1 MTKRKI
7 ALLSACIILLCI
19 YIIQIVTAN
28 RPALKPLTLS
38 GEPDFIEIIR
48 PDDKITLTKNDDTW
62 NFTTDSGDGT
72 EMTAEEFRVT
82 AMINQLKN
90 IRLLDTASKK
100 ATEIELARYELDD
113 AHAIKVTA
121 SENGKVQRTLL
132 IGKTSATGSQTY
144 IMADD
149 GNAVFLASGV
159 LSSPFSVET
168 ENLKAT
174 ETENG
179 ADTDRADATNE
190 ENNATL
196 EFTNNSNL

>member
-28 RPALKPLTLS
+28 RPVLKPLTLS

-48 PDDKITLTKNDDTW
+48 PDDKITLTKNGNTW
-62 NFTTDSGDGT
+62 NFTTDSGYDT

-90 IRLLDTASKK
+90 IRLLDTVSKK
-100 ATEIELARYELDD
+100 ATETELARYGLDD
-113 AHAIKVTA
+113 AHAIKVIA
-121 SENGKVQRTLL
+121 SENGKVQRTLV

-149 GNAVFLASGV
+149 AVFLASGI
-159 LSSPFSVET
+159 LSSPFSVEK
-168 ENLKAT
+168 ENLKAA
-174 ETENG
+174 ETENS
-179 ADTDRADATNE
+179 ADADGANE
-190 ENNATL
+190 ADNATL
-196 EFTNNSNL
+196 EFTNNSSQ

>member
-48 PDDKITLTKNDDTW
+48 PDDKITLTKNEDTW
-62 NFTTDSGDGT
+62 NFTTDSGYGT
-72 EMTAEEFRVT
+72 EMVAEEFRVT

-90 IRLLDTASKK
+90 IRLLDTVSKK
-100 ATEIELARYELDD
+100 ATETELARYGLDET
-113 AHAIKVTA
+113 HAIKVIA
-121 SENGKVQRTLL
+121 SENGKVQRTLV

-144 IMADD
+144 IMAAD
-149 GNAVFLASGV
+149 AVFLASGV
-159 LSSPFSVET
+159 LSSPFSVEK
-168 ENLKAT
+168 ENLKAA
-174 ETENG
+174 ETENS
-179 ADTDRADATNE
+179 ADADGANE
-190 ENNATL
+190 ADNATL
-196 EFTNNSNL
+196 EFTNNSSQ